1 MLCENV
7 RLRTHL
13 YYRIAEDDP
22 PNHFARPPC
31 TLKTWWSLAPPN
43 HDPPPAGRGDAGAV
57 FLSALRRQLKGG
69 DG

>member
-1 MLCENV
+1 MLCETV
-7 RLRTHL
+7 RLRTHV

-22 PNHFARPPC
+22 PNQFARPPC

-43 HDPPPAGRGDAGAV
+43 KHRPADAGDARAGPV
-57 FLSALRRQLKGG
+57 PALRGLPKGG

>member
-1 MLCENV
+1 MLCETV

-22 PNHFARPPC
+22 PNQFAPAALHLENLVEPCSANKHRP
-31 TLKTWWSLAPPN
+31 A
-43 HDPPPAGRGDAGAV
+43 DAGDARAGPV
-57 FLSALRRQLKGG
+57 PALRGLPKGG

>member
-7 RLRTHL
+7 HLRTHL

-43 HDPPPAGRGDAGAV
+43 HAPPPPPVGVMPKQFFYPLCAGN
-57 FLSALRRQLKGG
+57 
-69 DG
+69 

>member
-43 HDPPPAGRGDAGAV
+43 HAPPLVGAMPEQ
-57 FLSALRRQLKGG
+57 FFYPLCSGN
-69 DG
+69 

>member
-22 PNHFARPPC
+22 PDHFARPPC

-43 HDPPPAGRGDAGAV
+43 HAPP
-57 FLSALRRQLKGG
+57 RR
-69 DG
+69 

>member
-1 MLCENV
+1 MLCETV

-22 PNHFARPPC
+22 PNQFARPPC

-43 HDPPPAGRGDAGAV
+43 KHRPADAGDARNRSGTS
-57 FLSALRRQLKGG
+57 SARTAERG
-69 DG
+69 